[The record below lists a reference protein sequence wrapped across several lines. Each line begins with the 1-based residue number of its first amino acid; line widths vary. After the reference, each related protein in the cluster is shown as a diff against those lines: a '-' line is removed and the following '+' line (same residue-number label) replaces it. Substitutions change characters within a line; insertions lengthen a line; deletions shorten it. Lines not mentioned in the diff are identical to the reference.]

1 MLRLKNLLLREWF
14 YKGYFL
20 QVQQIIMM
28 QAKYK
33 FVREAVKDKKCSY
46 NFTMTYAVCYVKYEL
61 LRQGKDIFIP
71 KGSIYS

>member
-33 FVREAVKDKKCSY
+33 FAREAVKIK
-46 NFTMTYAVCYVKYEL
+46 NVPLTL
-61 LRQGKDIFIP
+61 P
-71 KGSIYS
+71 